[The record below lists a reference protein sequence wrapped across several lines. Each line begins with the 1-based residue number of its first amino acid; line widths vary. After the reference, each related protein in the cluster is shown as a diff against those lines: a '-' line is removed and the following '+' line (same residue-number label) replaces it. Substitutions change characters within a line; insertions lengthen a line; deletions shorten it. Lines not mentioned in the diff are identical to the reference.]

1 MQRCKFPVQKNVSNF
16 KKMNNQILI
25 TALLVQIL
33 SSYVS
38 PSLAQNNLAPQ
49 WSKGIVWY
57 QVFPERFNNGDPAND
72 PKVADQNGA
81 YPFDDRS
88 AFKIHPWTSDWYQL
102 QPYEKE
108 NGKDIYYNIQRRR
121 YGGDLQGVIDKLG
134 YLQSLGVNAIYMTPI
149 FWSPS
154 SHKYDALCYHHVDP
168 TFGPDVEGDIKM
180 MEKEDPLK
188 PETWV
193 WTKADLLALKLIE
206 EVHKR
211 KMYIIFDG
219 VFNHLGVKNFAFR
232 DVEKNQQAS
241 PYKDW
246 FDIKSWQDSAAGTKF
261 EYKGWFGVKTL
272 PELKEDSTGIVAG
285 PKEYIFNSTKRW
297 MNPMNKG
304 TAYGIDGW
312 RLDVA
317 YDVGHPF
324 WKDWR
329 KWVRSINS
337 NAYLTAELVYPI
349 DKTKPYLEG
358 DEFDATMNYN
368 FAFIMHDF
376 FVQDA
381 SGSSVTEFD
390 RKLKE
395 LREAF
400 GDSVAFNM
408 QNLMNSH
415 DATRLA
421 SAVANPDGK
430 KFGDW
435 GQYFN
440 WSQKSN
446 NKNYNAR
453 KPTPEQ
459 RQKQKLIVAFQM
471 LYLGSPMFFYGDESG
486 MWGANDPDCRKPMV
500 WPGRKYDAETFNPDQ
515 SRHSPDEVVF
525 DQDLFNWYKKFIGL
539 RQQNKSIRL
548 GSYNTLVTA
557 DEKRLYA
564 FSRKLGNEEVIVI
577 INRSNKPLSFTH
589 PELKKRKYRNLIT
602 QQPAASQVKVDAMGV
617 VVLGNR

>member
-1 MQRCKFPVQKNVSNF
+1 M
-16 KKMNNQILI
+16 KKQICTTL
-25 TALLVQIL
+25 LLVQIL
-33 SSYVS
+33 LANTLPVA
-38 PSLAQNNLAPQ
+38 AQNNLAPQ
-49 WSKGIVWY
+49 WSKGVVWY
-57 QVFPERFNNGDPAND
+57 QVFPERFSNGDPTND
-72 PKVADQNGA
+72 PKVRDQNGA
-81 YPFDDRS
+81 YPFDDTS
-88 AFKIHPWTSDWYQL
+88 PFEIHPWTSDWYQL
-102 QPYEKE
+102 QPYEQK
-108 NGKDIYYNIQRRR
+108 NGKDIYYNLQRRR
-121 YGGDLQGVIDKLG
+121 YGGDLQGVINKLG
-134 YLQSLGVNAIYMTPI
+134 YIQSLGVNAIYMTPI

-168 TFGPDVEGDIKM
+168 TFGPDPEADIAM
-180 MEKEDPLK
+180 MQKEDPLK

-219 VFNHLGVKNFAFR
+219 VFNHLGVKNFAFQ
-232 DVEKNQQAS
+232 DVVKNQEAS
-241 PYKDW
+241 EYKDW
-246 FDIKSWQDSAAGTKF
+246 FEIKCWRDSAKGTKF
-261 EYKGWFGVKTL
+261 DYNGWFGVKTL
-272 PELKEDSTGIVAG
+272 PELKEDSAGIVAG
-285 PKEYIFNSTKRW
+285 PKQYIFNSTMRW

-304 TAYGIDGW
+304 VAYGIDGW

-329 KWVRSINS
+329 KWVRSINP

-349 DKTKPYLEG
+349 DKTRPYLQG

-376 FVQDA
+376 FVQDTTA
-381 SGSSVTEFD
+381 STVTEFD

-400 GDSVAFNM
+400 GEDVALNM

-421 SAVANPDGK
+421 SAVVNPDGK

-435 GQYFN
+435 GKYFG

-446 NKNYNAR
+446 NKNYNAQ
-453 KPTPEQ
+453 KPTAAQ

-471 LYLGSPMFFYGDESG
+471 LYLGAPMFFYGDEAG
-486 MWGANDPDCRKPMV
+486 MWGANDPDCRKPML
-500 WPGRKYDAETFNPDQ
+500 WPDKKYDAETFNPDQ
-515 SRHSPDEVVF
+515 TKHNADEVVF
-525 DQDLFNWYKKFIGL
+525 DKDLFDWYKKFIGL
-539 RQQNKSIRL
+539 RQQYRSIKL
-548 GSYNTLVTA
+548 GSYNTLA
-557 DEKRLYA
+557 IDDEKKLYA
-564 FSRKLGNEEVIVI
+564 FTRKLGNEEVIVI
-577 INRSNKPLSFTH
+577 INRSNKALSFTN
-589 PELKKRKYRNLIT
+589 PELKKQRYKNLFT
-602 QQPAASQVKVDAMGV
+602 HSAAGNQVNVNAMDV
-617 VVLGNR
+617 VVLGNK

>member
-1 MQRCKFPVQKNVSNF
+1 MSARQPIIFLF
-16 KKMNNQILI
+16 I
-25 TALLVQIL
+25 ALSFVCCSL
-33 SSYVS
+33 SSTGQHDFT
-38 PSLAQNNLAPQ
+38 PT
-49 WSKGIVWY
+49 WSKGVVWY
-57 QVFPERFNNGDPAND
+57 QIFPERFNNGDPTND
-72 PKVADQNGA
+72 PKVTDQNGA
-81 YPFDDRS
+81 YPFDDTS
-88 AFKIHPWTSDWYQL
+88 AFQIHPWTSDWYQL
-102 QPYEKE
+102 QPYEQK

-121 YGGDLQGVIDKLG
+121 YGGDLQGIINKLD
-134 YLQSLGVNAIYMTPI
+134 YIKSIGVNAIYITPI

-154 SHKYDALCYHHVDP
+154 SHKYDALTYHHVDP
-168 TFGPDVEGDIKM
+168 TFGPDPEGDKKM
-180 MEKEDPLK
+180 IEKERPLDAD
-188 PETWV
+188 TWV

-219 VFNHLGVKNFAFR
+219 VFNHMGVKSFAFA
-232 DVEKNQQAS
+232 DVERNQQAS

-246 FDIKSWQDSAAGTKF
+246 FMVDSWRDSTKGSRF
-261 EYKGWFGVKTL
+261 RYKGWFGVKTL

-285 PKEYIFNSTKRW
+285 PKQYIFNATKRW

-304 TAYGIDGW
+304 AAHGIDGW

-329 KWVRSINS
+329 KWVRSLNPQ
-337 NAYLTAELVYPI
+337 AYMTAELVDPI
-349 DKTKPYLEG
+349 EKTKPYLSG

-376 FVQDA
+376 FVQDTMA
-381 SGSSVTEFD
+381 STVTQFD
-390 RKLKE
+390 AKLKE

-400 GDSVAFNM
+400 GEGVAFNM
-408 QNLMNSH
+408 MNLMNSH

-430 KFGDW
+430 KMGNW

-453 KPTPEQ
+453 KPTTAQ
-459 RQKQKLIVAFQM
+459 IQKQKLIIAFQM
-471 LYLGSPMFFYGDESG
+471 LYLGSPMFFYGDEAG

-500 WPGRKYDAETFNPDQ
+500 WADKKYDAETFNPDQ
-515 SRHSPDEVVF
+515 SKHAADAVVF
-525 DQDLFNWYKKFIGL
+525 NKDLFAWYKKFIAL
-539 RQQNKSIRL
+539 RQQYKSIRL
-548 GSYNTLVTA
+548 GNFTSLAT
-557 DEKRLYA
+557 DDSKKLYA
-564 FSRKLGNEEVIVI
+564 FSRKYGNEEVIVI
-577 INRSNKPLSFTH
+577 VNRGNQPASFTH
-589 PELKKRKYRNLIT
+589 TVLQQGKYRNVFSKAL
-602 QQPAASQVKVDAMGV
+602 ASKVMVKPMDV
-617 VVLGNR
+617 VMLSKQL

>member
-1 MQRCKFPVQKNVSNF
+1 M
-16 KKMNNQILI
+16 
-25 TALLVQIL
+25 
-33 SSYVS
+33 S
-38 PSLAQNNLAPQ
+38 PGIAQNNLVPQ
-49 WSKGIVWY
+49 WSKGVVWY
-57 QVFPERFNNGDPAND
+57 QIFPERFSNGDPNND
-72 PKVADQNGA
+72 PKVTDQNGA
-81 YPFDDRS
+81 YPFDDSS
-88 AFKIHPWTSDWYQL
+88 AFQIHPWTSDWYQL
-102 QPYEKE
+102 QPYEQKDRR
-108 NGKDIYYNIQRRR
+108 DIYYNLQRRR
-121 YGGDLQGVIDKLG
+121 YGGDLQGVINKLG
-134 YLQSLGVNAIYMTPI
+134 YIQSLGVNAIYMTPI

-168 TFGPDVEGDIKM
+168 SFGPDPDGDIAM
-180 MEKEDPLK
+180 MKQEDPLK

-193 WTKADLLALKLIE
+193 WTKADLLALKLID

-211 KMYIIFDG
+211 KLYIIFDG
-219 VFNHLGVKNFAFR
+219 VFNHLGVKNFAFQ
-232 DVEKNQQAS
+232 DVVKNQQAS
-241 PYKDW
+241 AYKDW
-246 FDIKSWQDSAAGTKF
+246 FEIKSWRDSSKGTRF
-261 EYKGWFGVKTL
+261 EYNGWFGVKTL
-272 PELKEDSTGIVAG
+272 PELKEDSAGIVAG
-285 PKEYIFNSTKRW
+285 PKQYIFNSTMRW

-304 TAYGIDGW
+304 AAHGIDGW

-329 KWVRSINS
+329 KWVRSINP

-349 DKTKPYLEG
+349 EKTRPYLTG

-376 FVQDA
+376 FVQDTSA
-381 SGSSVTEFD
+381 STVTQFD

-400 GDSVAFNM
+400 GEDVAFNM

-435 GQYFN
+435 GKYFG

-459 RQKQKLIVAFQM
+459 RQKQKLIIAFQI
-471 LYLGSPMFFYGDESG
+471 LYLGSPMFFYGDEAG
-486 MWGANDPDCRKPMV
+486 MWGANDPDCRKPML
-500 WPGRKYDAETFNPDQ
+500 WPDAQYAAETFNPDQ
-515 SRHSPDEVVF
+515 SKHSPDEVVF
-525 DQDLFNWYKKFIGL
+525 DRDLFDWYKKFIGL
-539 RQQNKSIRL
+539 RRQYKSIRL
-548 GSYNTLVTA
+548 GNYNTLKID
-557 DEKRLYA
+557 DENKLYA

-577 INRSNKPLSFTH
+577 INRSNKSLLFTDAALNKHSF
-589 PELKKRKYRNLIT
+589 KNLIT
-602 QQPAASQVKVDAMGV
+602 KQSIGKQINVNAMDV
-617 VVLGNR
+617 VVLGNK